1 MSAPVE
7 LVPKDKRE
15 RDQTQ
20 QSVVA
25 TAEELLADAKN
36 GKVKAIVL
44 ATKDDEGGWHHR
56 LTHNLEMREELGA
69 VLLLMLQR
77 GLQVLGEFENE

>member
-20 QSVVA
+20 QSVIA
-25 TAEELLADAKN
+25 IAEELLADAKA
-36 GKVKAIVL
+36 GKIGAIVL
-44 ATKDDEGGWHHR
+44 AAKDAEGCWHHR
-56 LTHNLEMREELGA
+56 LTHNLQLREEIGA
-69 VLLLMLQR
+69 VFLLMLER
-77 GLQVLGEFENE
+77 GLQVLGEFEDE